1 MLSPKKF
8 HGSAKLSESSEPR
21 ESLAENGVS
30 PSSITLE
37 GKETDFMDWV
47 CNCTDR
53 DDSVIQ
59 AQKELGTEQ

>member
-8 HGSAKLSESSEPR
+8 HRSAKPNELSELSES
-21 ESLAENGVS
+21 LAANGVS

-37 GKETDFMDWV
+37 GEEANFLDWV
-47 CNCTDR
+47 HNCTDK

-59 AQKELGTEQ
+59 ALN